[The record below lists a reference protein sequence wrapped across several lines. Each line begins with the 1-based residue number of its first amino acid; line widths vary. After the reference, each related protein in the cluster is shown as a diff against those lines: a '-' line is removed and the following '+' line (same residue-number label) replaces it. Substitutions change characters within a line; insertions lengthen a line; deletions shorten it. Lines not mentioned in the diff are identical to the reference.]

1 MKKTKAKFKKGAAS
15 FYIVAFSTLILVI
28 VAASFASVIISV
40 VTRTSNDDLSQS
52 AYDSSLAGVEDAKLA
67 YINYAKCVASGAKAA
82 SSRPSGGGD
91 VTCADIIYWMEHP
104 DCDMVGH
111 ILGRVGKDDSRE
123 VQISDTVVAGPDV
136 DNNLNQAYTCAIINT
151 TLGDYRSNLSAT
163 NTTKIVRAQFDNG
176 IASKIKKVRVSWY
189 SNREG
194 STYNFT
200 NVINSRVA
208 FQPLMNIVAA
218 TPPTLSVGLIQ
229 TSKSFSLSDFD
240 RSVGSKTDRA
250 TIYLVPTNNKV
261 LAGANG
267 DTYIGTLKANNENVV
282 PASMLVKSNDKYS
295 KNLPG
300 LVYCDGVSASE
311 YACSAIVELP
321 EPIGGDRSDETFMF
335 TVSIP
340 YGQPNTDFSMEFWC
354 GNDASSKCSESTE
367 NIDDEESSRANISGV
382 QVLVDSTGRAND
394 LYRRVETRLETQDT
408 TFITPFYA
416 IQLLGGTNDIL
427 LDKDLTVT
435 SEWDY

>member
-1 MKKTKAKFKKGAAS
+1 
-15 FYIVAFSTLILVI
+15 
-28 VAASFASVIISV
+28 
-40 VTRTSNDDLSQS
+40 
-52 AYDSSLAGVEDAKLA
+52 
-67 YINYAKCVASGAKAA
+67 
-82 SSRPSGGGD
+82 
-91 VTCADIIYWMEHP
+91 
-104 DCDMVGH
+104 MVGH
-111 ILGRVGKDDSRE
+111 ILGRIGKGDSKE

-136 DNNLNQAYTCAIINT
+136 DNNLNQAYTCVIVNT
-151 TLGDYRSNLSAT
+151 TLGDYRSNLSAA
-163 NTTKIVRAQFDNG
+163 NTTKIVKAQFADG
-176 IASKIKKVRVSWY
+176 MASKIKKVRVSWY

-194 STYNFT
+194 SVYNFT
-200 NVINSRVA
+200 NVANSRVV
-208 FQPLMNIVAA
+208 FQPLMSIVAA

-229 TSKSFSLSDFD
+229 TAKTFNLGDFD
-240 RSVGSKTDRA
+240 RSSGNKTDRA

-261 LAGANG
+261 LAGTSG
-267 DTYIGTLKANNENVV
+267 DTYVATLTNKGENVV
-282 PASMLVKSNDKYS
+282 PASMLVKSNDKSS

-300 LVYCDGVSASE
+300 LVYCDSASASE

-321 EPIGGDRSDETFMF
+321 EPIGGARSDETFMF

-367 NIDDEESSRANISGV
+367 TISDEESSRADIMGV

-416 IQLLGGTNDIL
+416 IQLLGGTNETL
-427 LDKDLTVT
+427 LDKNLTVT